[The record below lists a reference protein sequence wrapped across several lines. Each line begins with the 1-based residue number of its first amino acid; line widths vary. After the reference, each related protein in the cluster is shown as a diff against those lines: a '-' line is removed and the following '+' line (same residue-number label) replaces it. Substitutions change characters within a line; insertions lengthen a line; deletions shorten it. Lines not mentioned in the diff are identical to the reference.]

1 MLLAIEI
8 SLTAIAFALAYVA
21 PELGANWFAK
31 WERRFGNLA
40 RRRALAVLSVGT
52 LALLTRAALLPII
65 PVPVPAIHDEFSHL
79 LLADTLANG
88 RLTNPTHP
96 MWVHFE
102 TFHVI
107 FHPTYASMYQPLQG
121 LMMAAGELIGGH
133 PFVGVW
139 LSVGVMCGAIC
150 WMLQGWLPPGWALL
164 GGMIPVMRFGVFSYW
179 DNSYWGGAGA
189 AIGGAL
195 LLGSLPRIKKHQ
207 RVRDALLMGLGLA
220 MLANSRPYE
229 GLVISLPVAAAML
242 IWIVRQRKLPALDLG
257 RRVVLPLLLVL
268 TVSGVAMGYYF
279 WRVTGSP
286 FHMPYQVNR
295 ETYSV
300 ARYFLWQAA
309 YPQPVYHHVE
319 MRDFYMHLEL
329 DQYVQVRSVVGF
341 LKELGIRI
349 VRVWFF
355 YIGPVL
361 IIPLFM
367 LPWVVRDRRIRW
379 LVIAAVVFIVGIE
392 IEVFCGAH
400 YLAPITALIVCI
412 VVQGL
417 RHVRAWRWQ
426 GKPSGAFLCRAVVV
440 ICVLMVP
447 LQALLPS
454 PLPKWPAWRGGL
466 ERAKILGQL
475 NSLPGNQLV
484 IVHYSPDHDYRMDWV
499 YNGADIDGS
508 KVVWARDMGPAKN
521 QELIDYYKERQVWLV
536 QPDKKPAQITQYAEG
551 MSSARTHMN
560 FEAQQPTARRVPGSG
575 HPLL

>member
-8 SLTAIAFALAYVA
+8 SLTAIAFMLAYVA

-52 LALLTRAALLPII
+52 LALLARAALLPII
-65 PVPVPAIHDEFSHL
+65 SVPVPAIHDEFSHL
-79 LLADTLANG
+79 LLADTLVHG
-88 RLTNPTHP
+88 RLSNPTHP

-102 TFHVI
+102 SFHII

-121 LMMAAGELIGGH
+121 LMMAAGELIAGH

-139 LSVGVMCGAIC
+139 LSIGVMCGVIC

-229 GLVISLPVAAAML
+229 GLVISIPVAAALL
-242 IWIVRQRKLPALDLG
+242 IWMVRQRKLPAMDLG

-268 TVSGVAMGYYF
+268 TATGVAMAYYF

-286 FHMPYQVNR
+286 FRMPYQVNR

-300 ARYFLWQAA
+300 ARYFLWQAP
-309 YPQPVYHHVE
+309 YPQPIYHHVQ

-329 DQYVQVRSVVGF
+329 DQYVQVRSVAGF
-341 LKELGIRI
+341 FEELGMRI
-349 VRVWFF
+349 VITWFF

-361 IIPLFM
+361 IVPLFM
-367 LPWVVRDRRIRW
+367 LPWVLRDPRVRW
-379 LVIAAVVFIVGIE
+379 LVIAAAVFIIGIE
-392 IEVFCGAH
+392 IEVFYGAH

-440 ICVLMVP
+440 ICVLMMP
-447 LQALLPS
+447 FQALLRRPFTTR
-454 PLPKWPAWRGGL
+454 PAWRGGP
-466 ERAKILGQL
+466 ERAHILGQL
-475 NSLPGNQLV
+475 NSLPGDQLV
-484 IVHYSPDHDYRMDWV
+484 IVHYSPDHDCQMEWV
-499 YNGADIDGS
+499 YNGADIDDS
-508 KVVWARDMGPAKN
+508 KVVWARDMGAAKN
-521 QELIDYYKERQVWLV
+521 QELIDYYKERRMWLV
-536 QPDKKPAQITQYAEG
+536 EPDEKPVRVTPYANAAG
-551 MSSARTHMN
+551 LR
-560 FEAQQPTARRVPGSG
+560 
-575 HPLL
+575 

>member
-8 SLTAIAFALAYVA
+8 SLTAIAFMLAYVA

-31 WERRFGNLA
+31 WERHFGNLA

-52 LALLTRAALLPII
+52 LALLARGALLPII

-79 LLADTLANG
+79 LLADTLAHG
-88 RLTNPTHP
+88 RLSNPTHP

-139 LSVGVMCGAIC
+139 LSIGVMCGAIC

-229 GLVISLPVAAAML
+229 GLVISLPVAAALL
-242 IWIVRQRKLPALDLG
+242 IWIVRQRKLPAMDLG

-268 TVSGVAMGYYF
+268 TVTGVAMGYYF

-286 FHMPYQVNR
+286 FRMPYQVNR

-300 ARYFLWQAA
+300 ARYFLWQAP

-329 DQYVQVRSVVGF
+329 DHYVEVHSVAGF
-341 LKELGIRI
+341 LKELGIRMA
-349 VRVWFF
+349 RVWFF

-361 IIPLFM
+361 IVPLFM
-367 LPWVVRDRRIRW
+367 LPWVLRDPRIRW
-379 LVIAAVVFIVGIE
+379 LAIAAAVFTIGIE

-400 YLAPITALIVCI
+400 YLAPITALIVCF

-426 GKPSGAFLCRAVVV
+426 GRPSGAFLCRAVVV

-447 LQALLPS
+447 LQTLLPS
-454 PLPKWPAWRGGL
+454 PLPTWPAWRQGP
-466 ERAKILGQL
+466 ERARILGQL
-475 NSLPGNQLV
+475 NSLPGDQLV
-484 IVHYSPDHDYRMDWV
+484 IVHYSPNHDYRMDWV
-499 YNGADIDGS
+499 YNEADIDGS
-508 KVVWARDMGPAKN
+508 KVVWARDMGAAKN
-521 QELIDYYKERQVWLV
+521 QELIDYYKKRQVWLI
-536 QPDKKPAQITQYAEG
+536 QPDEKPVRIMRYAG
-551 MSSARTHMN
+551 GT
-560 FEAQQPTARRVPGSG
+560 SG
-575 HPLL
+575 AGPI

>member
-8 SLTAIAFALAYVA
+8 SLTAIAFMLAYVA

-40 RRRALAVLSVGT
+40 RRRALAVLSAGT
-52 LALLTRAALLPII
+52 LALLARAAVLPII

-79 LLADTLANG
+79 LLADTLAHG
-88 RLTNPTHP
+88 RLSNPTHP

-139 LSVGVMCGAIC
+139 LSIGVMCGAIC

-229 GLVISLPVAAAML
+229 GLVISLPVAAALL
-242 IWIVRQRKLPALDLG
+242 IWIVRQRKLPGMDLG

-268 TVSGVAMGYYF
+268 TVTGVAMGYYF

-286 FHMPYQVNR
+286 FRMPYQANR

-300 ARYFLWQAA
+300 ARYFLWQTP

-319 MRDFYMHLEL
+319 MRNFYLHVEL
-329 DQYVQVRSVVGF
+329 DQYGQVRSVVGF

-349 VRVWFF
+349 VRMWSF

-361 IIPLFM
+361 IVPLFM
-367 LPWVVRDRRIRW
+367 LPWVLRDPRIRW
-379 LVIAAVVFIVGIE
+379 LVIAAAVFIIGIE
-392 IEVFCGAH
+392 IEIFCGAH

-417 RHVRAWRWQ
+417 RHVRAWRWE
-426 GKPSGAFLCRAVVV
+426 GKPSGAFLCRAVFV

-447 LQALLPS
+447 LQTLLPS
-454 PLPKWPAWRGGL
+454 PFPTWPAWRGGPD
-466 ERAKILGQL
+466 RAHILGQL
-475 NSLPGNQLV
+475 NSLPGDQLV
-484 IVHYSPDHDYRMDWV
+484 IVHYSPDHDCQMEWV
-499 YNGADIDGS
+499 YNGADIDDS
-508 KVVWARDMGPAKN
+508 KVVWARDMGAAKN
-521 QELIDYYKERQVWLV
+521 QELVDYYKERRMWLV
-536 QPDKKPAQITQYAEG
+536 EPDEKPVRITPYAKAAG
-551 MSSARTHMN
+551 PS
-560 FEAQQPTARRVPGSG
+560 
-575 HPLL
+575 